1 MARPEYPQAMNDNLV
16 ALDLTRFTRA
26 DAQKLADL
34 QKKVTMMRRWCRCE
48 RAEKNRRDTF
58 ELYSGDSGA
67 QPYANY
73 RITRREDGGYLLE
86 DGRSEAHIAG
96 GRTID
101 SVIDALPD
109 DFYFTKYLT

>member
-1 MARPEYPQAMNDNLV
+1 MNDNLV
-16 ALDLTRFTRA
+16 ALDLTRFTQA
-26 DAQKLADL
+26 DSLKLADL

-48 RAEKNRRDTF
+48 RSEKNGRDTF
-58 ELYSGDSGA
+58 ELYSGDRGT
-67 QPYANY
+67 QPYASY
-73 RITRREDGGYLLE
+73 RITRRQDGGYVLA
-86 DGRSEAHIAG
+86 DGRSDAHIAD

>member
-1 MARPEYPQAMNDNLV
+1 MALPEYPQPMNDNLV
-16 ALDLTRFTRA
+16 TLDLTRFTQA
-26 DAQKLADL
+26 DTQKLADL
-34 QKKVTMMRRWCRCE
+34 QKKVTMMRRWCRYE
-48 RAEKNRRDTF
+48 RAEKDGRDTF

-67 QPYANY
+67 QPYARY
-73 RITRREDGGYLLE
+73 KITRREDGGYALA
-86 DGRSEAHIAG
+86 DGRSDAHIAD